1 MADRNAKPI
10 CVEIKSDLGVLASS
24 HAASAYKMRL
34 DYFKRGAEADHF
46 VTFVIVTRGEFE
58 DGEWKG
64 HDEWS
69 FDGAGRVRIDC
80 AGQTNPKMLLN
91 EKPWAAR
98 LQADWDIKEAIFI
111 QTRVILAGSCA
122 VIIRGTPK

>member
-1 MADRNAKPI
+1 MLSQFAPRSRAIFSRPRT
-10 CVEIKSDLGVLASS
+10 L
-24 HAASAYKMRL
+24 HQHTKMRL
-34 DYFKRGAEADHF
+34 DYFKRDAEADHF

-80 AGQTNPKMLLN
+80 AGQSKDVAERETLGCSV
-91 EKPWAAR
+91 A
-98 LQADWDIKEAIFI
+98 
-111 QTRVILAGSCA
+111 S
-122 VIIRGTPK
+122 